1 MMECIPST
9 PPIHSE
15 WQIIVLGIVV
25 VFVSHRLPLQDGL
38 LRFWWRW
45 LRRNFDTVAV
55 AHDADEDGGGR
66 GHYILRPSIGDVLLH
81 MLHRHLETRPV
92 PGIDLPPGPLRSRWP
107 AVRPGLRYRLR
118 FSGRPL
124 DPGAVRVLAL
134 ELRHRLLAF
143 GSPRLVLLP
152 VVVDRPVAVGAI
164 HVASRVLGDTQVSSL
179 LDLESSGE
187 DPRLPVLVRLLPIE
201 AHRHPLVALRNS
213 QPVGPLNRGAAVL
226 LNPHHDQWC
235 FHLGPLQ

>member
-92 PGIDLPPGPLRSRWP
+92 PGINLPPGPLRSRWP

-118 FSGRPL
+118 FSGWPFH
-124 DPGAVRVLAL
+124 PGTVRILAF
-134 ELRHRLLAF
+134 ELGHRLLAF
-143 GSPRLVLLP
+143 GSPGLVLLP
-152 VVVDRPVAVGAI
+152 VVVDRPAAVGAI
-164 HVASRVLGDTQVSSL
+164 HVASRRLTDAQVSSL
-179 LDLESSGE
+179 RDLEASGE
-187 DPRLPVLVRLLPIE
+187 DPRLPVRVCLLPVQAEGIHGLE
-201 AHRHPLVALRNS
+201 
-213 QPVGPLNRGAAVL
+213 GG
-226 LNPHHDQWC
+226 
-235 FHLGPLQ
+235 